1 MSTQTLLT
9 AEETYRPLT
18 IVGLSGGLS
27 LPSRTLSLVRLTAAR
42 IAEAAG
48 AAGLAARTEIID
60 IATLPGIGALRARP
74 GAEVTEEAAF
84 QAVETA
90 DLLVVGSPIYKG
102 SYSGLFKHFIDLLD
116 YRSLVG
122 VPVALLATGGSDRHA
137 LVIEHQLR
145 PLFAFFQAQPLG
157 TGVFFTDREFAE
169 GRVTPGAAEQRF
181 EQVVAEAVHALDGRV
196 RASRRL
202 IGEAA

>member
-1 MSTQTLLT
+1 M
-9 AEETYRPLT
+9 ANIK

-27 LPSRTLSLVRLTAAR
+27 VPSRTLALVELAVAR
-42 IAEAAG
+42 IAS
-48 AAGLAARTEIID
+48 AAGLSFRVDSKVID
-60 IATLPGIGALRARP
+60 VASLEHIGGLRARP
-74 GAEVTEEAAF
+74 AAGTPEEAAL

-90 DLLVVGSPIYKG
+90 DLLVVGSPVYKG

-157 TGVFFTDREFAE
+157 TGIFFTDREFAE
-169 GRVTPGAAEQRF
+169 GRVAPGAAEQRF
-181 EQVVAEAVHALDGRV
+181 EQLVAEAVHALDGRV

-202 IGEAA
+202 TEEAA

>member
-1 MSTQTLLT
+1 M
-9 AEETYRPLT
+9 ANIK

-27 LPSRTLSLVRLTAAR
+27 VPSRTLALVELAVAR
-42 IAEAAG
+42 IASAAG
-48 AAGLAARTEIID
+48 ASFRVDSKVIDVAALEH
-60 IATLPGIGALRARP
+60 IGALRARP
-74 GAEVTEEAAF
+74 AAGTIEEAAL

-90 DLLVVGSPIYKG
+90 DLLVVGSPVYKG
-102 SYSGLFKHFIDLLD
+102 SYSGLFKHFVDLLD

-157 TGVFFTDREFAE
+157 TGIFFTDREFAE
-169 GRVTPGAAEQRF
+169 GRVVPGAAEQRF
-181 EQVVAEAVHALDGRV
+181 EQLVVEAVHALDGRL

-202 IGEAA
+202 TEEAA